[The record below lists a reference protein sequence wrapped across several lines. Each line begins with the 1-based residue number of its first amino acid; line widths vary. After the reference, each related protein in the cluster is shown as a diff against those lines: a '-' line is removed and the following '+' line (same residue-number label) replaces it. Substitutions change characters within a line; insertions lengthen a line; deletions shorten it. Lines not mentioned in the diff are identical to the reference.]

1 MTIRTRLP
9 VAPFTAVALAAT
21 LSAGLMTPAAAQQ
34 TNAPPAASQP
44 DKPYAGMQQ
53 RPLKALSG
61 EQIADLKAGRGMGLA
76 LAAELNGYPGPS
88 HVLELSHELKLTDAQ
103 RARTQALFAQ
113 MKAEAVPLG
122 EQVIAR
128 EQALDRQFASR
139 AITPASLTQT
149 VDEIGAAQAQLRA
162 AHLKYHLAMLDV
174 LTPDQVKQYATLR
187 GYAGKDGN
195 KDGSMGAH
203 TPGMHHHR

>member
-1 MTIRTRLP
+1 MAIRTRLP

-149 VDEIGAAQAQLRA
+149 VDEIVDHIAARA
-162 AHLKYHLAMLDV
+162 IDLLGISETPLARAWQ
-174 LTPDQVKQYATLR
+174 PEDQRQISA
-187 GYAGKDGN
+187 
-195 KDGSMGAH
+195 
-203 TPGMHHHR
+203 